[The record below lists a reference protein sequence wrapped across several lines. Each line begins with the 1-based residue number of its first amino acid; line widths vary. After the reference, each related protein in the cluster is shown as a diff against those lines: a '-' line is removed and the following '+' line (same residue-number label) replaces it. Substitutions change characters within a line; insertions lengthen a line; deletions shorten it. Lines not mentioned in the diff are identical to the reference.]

1 MGLLKYG
8 HEKAIDR
15 YDFDKQVDLSSPW
28 LWKRNGLKSQY
39 GSSDLVPLNSADMD
53 FMACDEVIDAI
64 KEYITTGVFGYLRKD
79 KDYYDSII
87 DWYRENH
94 GLSVKR
100 SAIVQTHG
108 ALPLVSAC
116 INAFTRESGTVV
128 VQAPSYWNLYRCVT
142 GSGRTLVYSN
152 LRLSGGKYEMDF
164 DDLDTKLMTADMLI
178 VCSPSNPTG
187 RVWTMEELKALCEL
201 CIKHNILLLSD
212 EIHCDFVYG
221 GHKHIPILTV
231 MPEIDSHAI
240 QIVSTSKAF
249 NLASISTATAF
260 IRSKPLMKK
269 LKDFAYATSSKADN
283 ALSAVA
289 AKAAYRYGYEWLRQ
303 CNDYV
308 YGNYV
313 YIKEFLAENVPE
325 IIPAE
330 LEGTFLVW
338 LDCRELV
345 AMGVDIEMLFEKSAR
360 IAGDA
365 GKKFGKRFS
374 EFYRLNIATR
384 RGNIEEAMDRLLMGY
399 NLAKMSLFKKNG

>member
-1 MGLLKYG
+1 MS
-8 HEKAIDR
+8 R
-15 YDFDKQVDLSSPW
+15 VYDFDKEVDLSSPW

-53 FMACDEVIDAI
+53 FVACDEVIDAL
-64 KEYITTGVFGYLRKD
+64 KEYTSIGVFGYLRKD

-108 ALPLVSAC
+108 ALPFVSAC
-116 INAFTRESGTVV
+116 INALTKESGTVV
-128 VQAPSYWNLYRCVT
+128 VQAPTYWNLYRCVT
-142 GSGRTLVYSN
+142 GSGRTLVFNN
-152 LRLSGGKYEMDF
+152 LRLLNGKYEMDF
-164 DDLDTKLMTADMLI
+164 NDLEDKLETAEMLI

-187 RVWTMEELKALCEL
+187 RVWTYKELKALCEL
-201 CIKHNILLLSD
+201 CLKHDVLLLSD
-212 EIHCDFVYG
+212 EIHCDFVYD
-221 GHKHIPILTV
+221 GHKHIPILSV
-231 MPEIDSHAI
+231 MPGMDSHAI

-260 IRSKPLMKK
+260 VHSKPLMKK
-269 LKDFAYATSSKADN
+269 LKEYAYTTSSKADN

-289 AKAAYRYGYEWLRQ
+289 AKAAYQYGGEWLRQ
-303 CNDYV
+303 CKDYV
-308 YGNYV
+308 YDNYV
-313 YIKEFLAENVPE
+313 YIKKFLAENAPE
-325 IIPAE
+325 IIPAN

-338 LDCRELV
+338 LDCRELT
-345 AMGVDIEMLFEKSAR
+345 AMGADVEMVFEKSAK

-365 GKKFGKRFS
+365 GRKFGKEFN

-384 RGNIEEAMDRLLMGY
+384 RANIIEAMNRLLKAY
-399 NLAKMSLFKKNG
+399 KQLNL